1 MSSVSYDGTPGSI
14 LPSAIDPR
22 ARADAASRRWRTVWR
37 IHFYAGIFSAPF
49 LVMLALTGLVILYT
63 QPINDALQRDRR
75 VVSAASTAPVSLGGQ
90 RDAVMVAYPDHR
102 VTSVVVPRNSTTSTS
117 FGLDDGREV
126 FVNPYTGIVL
136 GDNDPGRGLVALANR
151 LHGSLNNE
159 QITVPI
165 PHLAGVFGD
174 EPFWKD
180 APLGDVVLEVFATW
194 GLVLASSG
202 IYLWWPRKRD
212 ANKALFLPR
221 LRKKGRAR
229 WRDLHAVPGFA
240 LSFILAFFV
249 ISGMPWSSSWGGNF
263 SWLANEVT
271 PNAPIDA
278 PSSGDV
284 TLGDLDRLGNKITW
298 NTAATVVPDSQIPPA
313 LVAQVSLDVLAAAAA
328 DESMKPGYSISF
340 PEDSLDEAGNAI
352 YGAFTLSNSWPRK
365 TGESRTVFVDQF
377 TGNTLAVMK
386 ADGNGAVAYATDTL
400 VSTHMG
406 TQLGV
411 VSRIVMT
418 AGCVLVIWSV
428 ISATVMY
435 NKRRRPGSVGL
446 PRRPADLKLANRLLL
461 IAVILAVVYPLWGL
475 TALAV
480 LAVDRFV
487 IQRTSPLRRLFGQ
500 RQSVLP

>member
-1 MSSVSYDGTPGSI
+1 
-14 LPSAIDPR
+14 
-22 ARADAASRRWRTVWR
+22 
-37 IHFYAGIFSAPF
+37 
-49 LVMLALTGLVILYT
+49 
-63 QPINDALQRDRR
+63 
-75 VVSAASTAPVSLGGQ
+75 
-90 RDAVMVAYPDHR
+90 
-102 VTSVVVPRNSTTSTS
+102 
-117 FGLDDGREV
+117 V

-136 GDNDPGRGLVALANR
+136 
-151 LHGSLNNE
+151 
-159 QITVPI
+159 
-165 PHLAGVFGD
+165 GD

-194 GLVLASSG
+194 GLVLAASG

-229 WRDLHAVPGFA
+229 WRDLHAVPGFV

-263 SWLANEVT
+263 SWLANEIT
-271 PNAPIDA
+271 PNSPIDA

-284 TLGDLDRLGNKITW
+284 TLGELDRLGNKITW
-298 NTAATVVPDSQIPPA
+298 NTAATQIPDSPVPA
-313 LVAQVSLDVLAAAAA
+313 APAAQVSLDVVAAAA
-328 DESMKPGYSISF
+328 DESMKPGFSISY
-340 PEDSLDEAGNAI
+340 PQDSLDEAGNAI

-377 TGNTLAVMK
+377 TGNTLAVMNS
-386 ADGNGAVAYATDTL
+386 DGNGAVAYATDTL

-418 AGCVLVIWSV
+418 AGCLLVIWSV

-435 NKRRRPGSVGL
+435 IKRRRPGSVGL

-461 IAVILAVVYPLWGL
+461 IAAIIAVVYPLWGL

-480 LAVDRFV
+480 LTFDRFV

-500 RQSVLP
+500 RQSVVS